1 MKQLFPRRRM
11 AALACGLSL
20 LLSGCGGNGDYT
32 TVHPDTGPIESLV
45 SATGSVAYRDPWSLI
60 PEVNGKIVSCS
71 IEEGDTVTAG
81 EELYVIDS
89 TDLEDQI
96 TQAALSLDSARE
108 ALRQAEDACGDL
120 TVRAPAG
127 GIITSVL
134 VNVGDFVSA
143 GTPVAQLED
152 SANLTLTVPFSTAD
166 AAAISPGD
174 SAVITF
180 AAYSGQV
187 SAVVERVYQSSVP
200 LSGGREGVYV
210 QLRFTNPGALT
221 AGTVAMASVGSRTCM
236 DSGAVAYKT
245 AQSVY
250 AAQSGQVL
258 TIPVEEGD
266 RVTKDQAILT
276 LDNASLTNAAASAAI
291 SLESAQVSLS
301 QLEAKREDYRI
312 LAPVDGLILTRSAKE
327 GDYAAAATPL
337 ATLVSPDSMCVN
349 VDIDEIYID
358 QIQAGQEASFTF
370 TTDSGEERTY
380 SAEVRRVDEAGTT
393 SGGVTDYTV
402 ELTPENTEG
411 LKSGMNV
418 NVTIITA
425 SKAECLRL
433 PSSAVSGN
441 TVQVLRGGKA
451 ETVTVVTGI
460 SGGGYIEILEGL
472 TEEDQV
478 ILP

>member
-1 MKQLFPRRRM
+1 
-11 AALACGLSL
+11 
-20 LLSGCGGNGDYT
+20 
-32 TVHPDTGPIESLV
+32 
-45 SATGSVAYRDPWSLI
+45 
-60 PEVNGKIVSCS
+60 
-71 IEEGDTVTAG
+71 
-81 EELYVIDS
+81 
-89 TDLEDQI
+89 
-96 TQAALSLDSARE
+96 
-108 ALRQAEDACGDL
+108 
-120 TVRAPAG
+120 
-127 GIITSVL
+127 
-134 VNVGDFVSA
+134 
-143 GTPVAQLED
+143 
-152 SANLTLTVPFSTAD
+152 
-166 AAAISPGD
+166 
-174 SAVITF
+174 
-180 AAYSGQV
+180 
-187 SAVVERVYQSSVP
+187 
-200 LSGGREGVYV
+200 
-210 QLRFTNPGALT
+210 
-221 AGTVAMASVGSRTCM
+221 M

-245 AQSVY
+245 SQSVY

-358 QIQAGQEASFTF
+358 QIQPSQEAAFTF

-402 ELTPENTEG
+402 ELTLENTEG

-418 NVTIITA
+418 NVTIITT

-433 PSSAVSGN
+433 PSSAVSGS

-472 TEEDQV
+472 TEKDQV